1 MYPKIC
7 EAIHREM
14 EELETKYDNGT
25 QMSMKDLE
33 DIDIMA
39 HALKSLATYS
49 AMVEGEE
56 EYRNRTRYSGR
67 RY

>member
-1 MYPKIC
+1 MYPNIC
-7 EAIHREM
+7 DAIHREM
-14 EELETKYDNGT
+14 SGLEEKYSNGT
-25 QMSMKDLE
+25 QLSIKDLE

-56 EYRNRTRYSGR
+56 EYRNRARYAGR